1 MAYSNTISQTVFDTR
16 KVIDNAVRRCR
27 LPAEMITAEYIDIA
41 NDMLYLLLSDLANM
55 GAPLW
60 CIEKQIIPLYNGVG
74 DIVLEMRVVYILN
87 SNYRQ
92 LQEVDGTK
100 TTTSTTRTVEFEST
114 TFVTTVGIKWSAASV
129 PVALERSDDGIA
141 WTTIHTE
148 DVAAVAG
155 EWVWFDLESSIA
167 TLYFRVRA
175 TTGVLS
181 FSEVFL
187 GNMPTEI
194 PLARMNKD
202 DYTNLPNKTFQSNRT
217 LQFWYDRQIPNPI
230 MHMWPVPN
238 EAAEHSQLVVYVQR
252 YIMDVGTMTQ
262 ELEVPQRWYEAI
274 VSMLASKLAMEITEV
289 NPALIPMLDQKA
301 QVALYTAQAEE
312 RDNSPMMMA
321 PNISMYTR

>member
-60 CIEKQIIPLYNGVG
+60 CIEKQIIPLYNGIG
-74 DIVLEMRVVYILN
+74 DITLDTRVVDILN

-100 TTTSTTRTVEFEST
+100 TTTADTRTVEFEST

-129 PVALERSDDGIA
+129 PVALERSNDGVV
-141 WTTIHTE
+141 WDTIQTE
-148 DVAAVAG
+148 TVAAVAG
-155 EWVWFDLESSIA
+155 EWVWFDLESSLS

-175 TTGVLS
+175 TTGALD
-181 FSEVFL
+181 FSKIFL
-187 GNMPTEI
+187 GNTPTEI

-238 EAAEHSQLVVYVQR
+238 EAAENAQIILWVQR

-262 ELEVPQRWYEAI
+262 QLEVPQRWYEAI
-274 VSMLASKLAMEITEV
+274 VSMLAAKLALEIAEV
-289 NPALIPMLDQKA
+289 DPAIIPLLDQKA
-301 QVALYTAQAEE
+301 QLALYTAQAEE

-321 PNISMYTR
+321 PNIAMYTR

>member
-41 NDMLYLLLSDLANM
+41 NDILYLLLSDLANM

-60 CIEKQIIPLYNGVG
+60 CIEKQIIPLYNGIG
-74 DIVLEMRVVYILN
+74 DIVLETRVVDILN

-129 PVALERSDDGIA
+129 PVALERSNDGIA
-141 WTTIHTE
+141 WTTIQTE

-238 EAAEHSQLVVYVQR
+238 EAAEYAQLVVYVQR

-321 PNISMYTR
+321 PNISMYTK

>member
-74 DIVLEMRVVYILN
+74 DIVLETRVVDILN

-141 WTTIHTE
+141 WTTIQTE

-238 EAAEHSQLVVYVQR
+238 EAAEYAQLVVYVQR

-274 VSMLASKLAMEITEV
+274 VSMLAAKLALEITEV

>member
-16 KVIDNAVRRCR
+16 RVIDNAARRCR
-27 LPAEMITAEYIDIA
+27 LRAEMITAEYIDIA
-41 NDMLYLLLSDLANM
+41 NDQLYLLLSDLANM

-60 CIEKQIIPLYNGVG
+60 CIEKQIIPLYNGIG
-74 DIVLEMRVVYILN
+74 DITLDTRVVDILN

-100 TTTSTTRTVEFEST
+100 TTTADTRTVEFEST

-129 PVALERSDDGIA
+129 PVALERSNDGVV
-141 WTTIHTE
+141 WDTIQTE
-148 DVAAVAG
+148 TVAAVAG
-155 EWVWFDLESSIA
+155 EWVWFDLESSLS

-175 TTGVLS
+175 TTGTLD
-181 FSEVFL
+181 FSKIFL
-187 GNMPTEI
+187 GNTPTEI

-238 EAAEHSQLVVYVQR
+238 EAAENAQIILWVQR

-262 ELEVPQRWYEAI
+262 QLEVPQRWYEAI
-274 VSMLASKLAMEITEV
+274 VSMLAAKLALEIAEV
-289 NPALIPMLDQKA
+289 DPAIIPLLDQKA
-301 QVALYTAQAEE
+301 QLALYTAQAEE

-321 PNISMYTR
+321 PNISAYTR